1 MFTSALGVDEVE
13 EVEIGTA
20 INTCRT
26 SLSAPV
32 PSVTRRFVA
41 EASTLGCLE
50 FLQSPSRQPPT
61 CQVYEY

>member
-1 MFTSALGVDEVE
+1 MFTSALGVDKVE

-26 SLSAPV
+26 CLSAPV

-50 FLQSPSRQPPT
+50 FL
-61 CQVYEY
+61 CVVIL